1 MGLSEA
7 DSRAKQV
14 SPVLRSRGWTEDLS
28 RQEETTGAIQSIEAM
43 AAGLP
48 PAHGLRQPGSMPR
61 INT

>member
-28 RQEETTGAIQSIEAM
+28 RREETAGAIQIIEAM
-43 AAGLP
+43 AAASPLP
-48 PAHGLRQPGSMPR
+48 TA
-61 INT
+61 